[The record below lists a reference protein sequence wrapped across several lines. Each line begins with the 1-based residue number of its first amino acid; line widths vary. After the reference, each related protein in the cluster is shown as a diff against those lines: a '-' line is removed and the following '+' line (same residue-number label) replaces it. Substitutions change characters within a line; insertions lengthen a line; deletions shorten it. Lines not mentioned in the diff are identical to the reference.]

1 MPGLWVVEGR
11 NHAALVETTP
21 MFKTKKTLSVAQLLI
36 LTTAAARADD
46 VIMPLPSGLRARGAS
61 LQRLLASLLK
71 LMLVEESP
79 TDTLGLAWRTDEQG
93 VHYALKLT
101 AAGLESAGGLAE
113 PPAEQSSG
121 AASTVDEVIEA
132 AAGIE
137 DATEAGTS
145 PAPCLTPPA
154 GKLGQVLAA
163 VGAGR
168 GATIDELATL
178 TGWLPHATRAALTRL
193 KQRGFP
199 VHLVKQ
205 ADRKAYHLSAGGGA

>member
-1 MPGLWVVEGR
+1 
-11 NHAALVETTP
+11 
-21 MFKTKKTLSVAQLLI
+21 MFKTNKTLSVAQMLI
-36 LTTAAARADD
+36 LTAAAARADG

-101 AAGLESAGGLAE
+101 AAGLESVGKLAQ

-121 AASTVDEVIEA
+121 AASTVEEVIEA
-132 AAGIE
+132 DAGIE
-137 DATEAGTS
+137 DATQAGAP

-178 TGWLPHATRAALTRL
+178 TGWLPHTTRAALTRL

-199 VHLVKQ
+199 VHLVYGGDKPGHWS
-205 ADRKAYHLSAGGGA
+205 AGILLSAAE